1 MTKEIWLFGNIDLPQ
16 DSLPLRLQ
24 ERLSSEFPNIKF
36 IVQDPLDEWVMPEQ
50 LYIIDTV
57 QGLDKVTVF
66 NSLDQFQKTPSV
78 TMHDFDLG
86 MQLRMLQKVGQLP
99 KLTIFGVPSGAPEDD
114 VLTQLIE
121 AIRTLLGK

>member
-1 MTKEIWLFGNIDLPQ
+1 MKEIWLFGNIDLPQ

-36 IVQDPLDEWVMPEQ
+36 IVQDPLDEWVMPEE
-50 LYIIDTV
+50 LFIIDTV

-66 NSLDQFQKTPSV
+66 NSLDQFQKTSSV

-99 KLTIFGVPSGAPEDD
+99 PLTIFGLPADISEDQAME
-114 VLTQLIE
+114 QLIP
-121 AIRTLLGK
+121 LLHQLGA